1 MNPSGAVF
9 PHTLRSKLIA
19 MGTFKF
25 IPRTSAFRAVQRQT
39 AASRSIKL
47 PKNEQHGVVAG
58 VPTTK

>member
-1 MNPSGAVF
+1 
-9 PHTLRSKLIA
+9 

-25 IPRTSAFRAVQRQT
+25 IPKTSAFRAVQRQT